1 MATVRYSRIFIAGVC
16 LMTLACVNVSAQ
28 DVQFTAEVDQN
39 KIVLGASAQ
48 LTLTVTGTQDVTG
61 IPAPS
66 ADGLDIRYLGPST
79 QISIVNGQYSSRKSW
94 IYSVMPLKTGH
105 FTIPSVSINA
115 NGSSR
120 ASDPVEIEV
129 TDTPA
134 NPGVAPVPSSP
145 SSAETDTSLTDKV
158 FLVLR
163 LSKDKVYVNE
173 RLPIKILLF
182 VAGLSVADVHF
193 PEFKQ
198 AGVDMDKFDQPQ
210 QYDQMVNGIRYHTVE
225 FNTNIYPTRIGEL
238 TIGPVTLDCNL
249 AARSAS
255 ARTPFGAGMF
265 DDDFFN
271 TFFDRYEKRPLAL
284 RSKTSGLTVLPLPEE
299 NKPADFAGAV
309 GQFNLDA
316 SVGPAEVNVG
326 DPVTVRMQIGGEGN
340 LKMVQPPAFTGADNF
355 KVYDPQIK
363 EEMGVKKLEQVLI
376 PESEHVTGIPAV
388 QFSYFDPTLQRY
400 QTLTKG
406 PFPIT
411 VRRPKSDAGL
421 KVVGSA
427 AAGGAPASEPPV
439 LGHDIV
445 FIKESPGTF
454 YVIGERF
461 YRTLPFYLAVALF
474 LGAWTVLWIAYRRT
488 RKMTTDVA
496 YARRLLAPK
505 EARRDLREAKRLE
518 GSQDTGKFYD
528 ALFRTL
534 QKYLGN
540 KLHLSAGAVTFE
552 TIRSR
557 LSGRVDEKWLE
568 EIRQAFDEC
577 DAIRYAPARPSAG
590 SCAES
595 YARVQRIIDALER
608 SIS

>member
-1 MATVRYSRIFIAGVC
+1 MVTVRYLRILIVGVC
-16 LMTLACVNVSAQ
+16 LMILVCVNVSAQ
-28 DVQFTAEVDQN
+28 DVQFTAEMDQRT
-39 KIVLGASAQ
+39 IVLGTSAQ
-48 LTLTVTGTQDVTG
+48 LTLTVTGAQDVTD
-61 IPAPS
+61 IPAP
-66 ADGLDIRYLGPST
+66 AVDGLDIRYLGPST
-79 QISIVNGQYSSRKSW
+79 QISIINGQYSSRKSW

-105 FTIPSVSINA
+105 FTIPSISINV
-115 NGSSR
+115 NGSSY
-120 ASDPVEIEV
+120 ASDPAEIDV

-134 NPGVAPVPSSP
+134 SPGAASVPASP
-145 SSAETDTSLTDKV
+145 SSAQTNINLTDKI

-182 VAGLSVADVHF
+182 VADLSVADVRF

-210 QYDQMVNGIRYHTVE
+210 QYDQAVNGIRYHIAE
-225 FNTNIYPTRIGEL
+225 FSANIYPTRPGEL
-238 TIGPVTLDCNL
+238 MIGPVTLDCNL
-249 AARSAS
+249 VARSAS
-255 ARTPFGAGMF
+255 ARPPFGAGMF

-271 TFFDRYEKRPLAL
+271 TFFDRYEKRPLTL
-284 RSKTSGLTVLPLPEE
+284 RSKTSDLTVLPLPEE
-299 NKPADFAGAV
+299 NKPTDFAGAV
-309 GQFNLDA
+309 GQFSLDA
-316 SVGPAEVNVG
+316 SVGPVEVKVG
-326 DPVTVRMQIGGEGN
+326 DPITVKMQIGGEGN
-340 LKMVQPPAFTGADNF
+340 LKMVQPPAFTVADNF

-376 PESEHVTGIPAV
+376 PESEHVTGIPSV
-388 QFSYFDPTLQRY
+388 QFSYFDPALQRY

-411 VRRPKSDAGL
+411 VHKPKSDGGL
-421 KVVGSA
+421 KVVGPT
-427 AAGGAPASEPPV
+427 AAGGDPASEPPV

-454 YVIGERF
+454 YVIGDRF
-461 YRTLPFYLAVALF
+461 YRMLPFYLTVALF
-474 LGAWTVLWIAYRRT
+474 WGAWVVLWSAYRRT
-488 RKMTTDVA
+488 HKMTTDVA
-496 YARRLLAPK
+496 YARRLLAPR

-518 GSQDTGKFYD
+518 GSQDTGRFYD

-552 TIRSR
+552 TILSR

-568 EIRQAFDEC
+568 EIRQAFNEC

-590 SCAES
+590 ACAGS
-595 YARVQRIIDALER
+595 RTW
-608 SIS
+608 